1 MIAAATSMHL
11 FWLTSRAA
19 GTTALVLSS
28 LALSMGLA
36 MALGERRGGLLGRL
50 SAIERRSLHEALA
63 LATMVAIAI
72 HGLSLIGDSYLH
84 PSIIDVTVPFASS
97 YKTLPTSLGI
107 LAGWGLILLGLSYY
121 LRGRIGVRRWRR
133 DPPHDGAR
141 VGVGRRAHL
150 HGGKRRHAAVV
161 PGARAAAA
169 RGPRGAALH
178 AGAGAA
184 GSTAA
189 DRGRATARGAL
200 GDLRGCPRCGSL

>member
-1 MIAAATSMHL
+1 MITAATSTHL

-36 MALGERRGGLLGRL
+36 MALGKRRAGLLRRL
-50 SAIERRSLHEALA
+50 GAIERRSIHEALA

-107 LAGWGLILLGLSYY
+107 LAGWGLIILGLSYY
-121 LRGRIGVRRWRR
+121 LRGRIGVRRWRLIHR
-133 DPPHDGAR
+133 MTALAWALGVAHTFTEGSDATQPWFLALVLLPLALGAALLGAR
-141 VGVGRRAHL
+141 VLGPQEPPRRAA
-150 HGGKRRHAAVV
+150 GVQRRAE
-161 PGARAAAA
+161 P
-169 RGPRGAALH
+169 
-178 AGAGAA
+178 
-184 GSTAA
+184 S
-189 DRGRATARGAL
+189 AT
-200 GDLRGCPRCGSL
+200 

>member
-1 MIAAATSMHL
+1 MIAAATSTHL

-36 MALGERRGGLLGRL
+36 MALGARRGGLLGRL
-50 SAIERRSLHEALA
+50 SAMERRSIHEALA

-107 LAGWGLILLGLSYY
+107 LAGWGLILFGLSYY
-121 LRGRIGVRRWRR
+121 LRGRIGIRRWRVIHR
-133 DPPHDGAR
+133 VTALAWALGVVHTFTEGSDAAQPWFLALVLLPLAAGAALLCAR
-141 VGVGRRAHL
+141 VLKPQHPPRRAAGVGRRAE
-150 HGGKRRHAAVV
+150 
-161 PGARAAAA
+161 P
-169 RGPRGAALH
+169 
-178 AGAGAA
+178 
-184 GSTAA
+184 S
-189 DRGRATARGAL
+189 AT
-200 GDLRGCPRCGSL
+200 

>member
-36 MALGERRGGLLGRL
+36 MALGKRRGGLLGRL

-107 LAGWGLILLGLSYY
+107 LAGWGLILLGLSFY
-121 LRGRIGVRRWRR
+121 LRGRIGVRRWRLIHR
-133 DPPHDGAR
+133 MTALAWAL
-141 VGVGRRAHL
+141 GVVHTFTEGSDATQPWFL
-150 HGGKRRHAAVV
+150 ALVLLPLAV
-161 PGARAAAA
+161 
-169 RGPRGAALH
+169 GAALLCTRVLGPQDPPRRT
-178 AGAGAA
+178 AGV
-184 GSTAA
+184 
-189 DRGRATARGAL
+189 RRRAEPSAT
-200 GDLRGCPRCGSL
+200 

>member
-1 MIAAATSMHL
+1 MIAAATSTHL

-36 MALGERRGGLLGRL
+36 MALGKRRSGLLGRL

-63 LATMVAIAI
+63 LATMVAIAV

-121 LRGRIGVRRWRR
+121 LRGRIGIRRWRLIHR
-133 DPPHDGAR
+133 MTALAWAL
-141 VGVGRRAHL
+141 GVVHTFTEGSDATQPWFL
-150 HGGKRRHAAVV
+150 ALVLLPLAV
-161 PGARAAAA
+161 
-169 RGPRGAALH
+169 GAALLCARVLGPQDP
-178 AGAGAA
+178 AGR
-184 GSTAA
+184 STGVQ
-189 DRGRATARGAL
+189 RRAEPSAT
-200 GDLRGCPRCGSL
+200 